1 MKTLLFDSGPVISL
15 TTSNLLDI
23 LEPLK
28 QRFDGDFFITPAVK
42 NELVERPLKIK
53 KFELEA
59 LQVSKIIHEGVLAVA
74 DVDVARRSAMLLR
87 LANRCYQSKGKD
99 LHIVHEAEVELLA
112 AACKFP
118 ESTLVIDERTMRLLL
133 EDPEGLRLL
142 LEQRLHTDVALHK
155 DALAQ
160 LQREAGTVRMIR
172 SAELAVVAVSIGALQ
187 GLAPHGRYGEELLL
201 DAVLWRL
208 KSNGCG
214 ISGEEIEEVK
224 ALMRKRAPRRQPPA
238 GKPQ

>member
-1 MKTLLFDSGPVISL
+1 MKTLFFDSGPVISL

-28 QRFDGDFFITPAVK
+28 RRFDGEFFITPAVK
-42 NELVERPLKIK
+42 RELVERPLKIK
-53 KFELEA
+53 RFEFEA
-59 LQVSKIIHEGVLAVA
+59 LQVSKIIGEGILTLT
-74 DVDVARRSAMLLR
+74 DVDVAQRSARLLK

-112 AACKFP
+112 AVCEFP
-118 ESTLVIDERTMRLLL
+118 ESTMVIDERTMRLLL
-133 EDPEGLRLL
+133 EDPEDLRKL
-142 LEQRLHTDVALHK
+142 LEQRLHTDVTLHK

-160 LQREAGTVRMIR
+160 LQREVGTVRMIR

-214 ISGEEIEEVK
+214 ISAQEIEEVK
-224 ALMRKRAPRRQPPA
+224 ELMRKHPRQ
-238 GKPQ
+238 G